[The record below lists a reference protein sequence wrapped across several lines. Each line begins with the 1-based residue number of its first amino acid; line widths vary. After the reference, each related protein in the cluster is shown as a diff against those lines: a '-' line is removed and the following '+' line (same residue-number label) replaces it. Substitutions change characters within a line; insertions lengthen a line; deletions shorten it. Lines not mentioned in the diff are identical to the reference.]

1 MKPTD
6 GPLDPRSMDDP
17 SLPIDK
23 KPPPGRDR
31 STLIDGVRAHPVT
44 RATKK
49 VAIAIVGGAIVVLG
63 LVLVPL
69 PGPGWLIVLAG
80 LGVWAIEFAWARQ
93 LLRFT
98 RRQLHRWMVWV
109 GRRPLWQR
117 ILLGAAG
124 LILLGA
130 LAWLALY
137 VNIGRD
143 GMASFWDYITT
154 H

>member
-6 GPLDPRSMDDP
+6 GPLDPRSDDGP
-17 SLPIDK
+17 DS
-23 KPPPGRDR
+23 PPGPDR
-31 STLIDGVRAHPVT
+31 SSLIQGVRAHPVT

-49 VAIAIVGGAIVVLG
+49 VVIAVVGAAIVVIG

-80 LGVWAIEFAWARQ
+80 LGVWAIEFVWARQ
-93 LLRFT
+93 LLRFA

-109 GRRPLWQR
+109 GLRPLWQR
-117 ILLGAAG
+117 LLLGAAG

-137 VNIGRD
+137 VGVGRE
-143 GMASFWDYITT
+143 GMATFWDYITT

>member
-6 GPLDPRSMDDP
+6 GPLDPRPVDDP
-17 SLPIDK
+17 VLPIDK
-23 KPPPGRDR
+23 TPPGRDR
-31 STLIDGVRAHPVT
+31 STLIEGVRTHPVT
-44 RATKK
+44 RVTKK
-49 VAIAIVGGAIVVLG
+49 VVIAVVGAAIVVLG

-80 LGVWAIEFAWARQ
+80 IGVWAIEFVWARQ
-93 LLRFT
+93 LLRFA
-98 RRQLHRWMVWV
+98 RRQLQRWMVWV
-109 GRRPLWQR
+109 GLRPMWQR
-117 ILLGAAG
+117 ALLGATG

-137 VNIGRD
+137 LGVGRE
-143 GMASFWDYITT
+143 GIETFWDYITT